1 MDIAMAAHFQDAAV
15 AKQLIVVSRKI
26 QWSSKSLTAVQIAI
40 RNEKVFLRV
49 LFIGVEN
56 RC

>member
-1 MDIAMAAHFQDAAV
+1 MAAKRQDAAV
-15 AKQLIVVSRKI
+15 AKQLIVVRCKI

-49 LFIGVEN
+49 FFIGVEN
-56 RC
+56 KC